1 MFDGTPDAW
10 KLACPVWNGGKSG
23 DNIKGLPII
32 ISGTAFARFA
42 DRIPP
47 L

>member
-32 ISGTAFARFA
+32 IG
-42 DRIPP
+42 
-47 L
+47 